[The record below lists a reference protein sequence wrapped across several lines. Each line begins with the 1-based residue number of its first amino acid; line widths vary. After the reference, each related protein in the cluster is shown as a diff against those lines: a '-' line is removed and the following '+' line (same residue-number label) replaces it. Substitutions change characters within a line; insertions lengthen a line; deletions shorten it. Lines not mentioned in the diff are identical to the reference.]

1 MPEQYSNYGLGDER
15 VRDVFG
21 AHYDHLSELKAKYDP
36 HLVFRKWFPITP
48 KGYTAP
54 RGKL

>member
-48 KGYTAP
+48 KGHVGNGSA
-54 RGKL
+54 